1 MSTRSMIGVVDN
13 AGQVSAAYC
22 HFDGYLE
29 GVGRTLANHW
39 NSKEDAMRLVIV
51 GGNMRA
57 LGDTFDSCDFFLD
70 NDPFDM
76 YSSIDEFVDEMSDSD
91 CEYLYLFVD
100 GCWVVMSN
108 VHDVNPLTEVA

>member
-13 AGQVSAAYC
+13 AGQVSAVYC

-29 GVGRTLANHW
+29 GVGRTLAESW
-39 NSKEDAMRLVIV
+39 NSKEDAMRLII
-51 GGNMRA
+51 GGGCMRA
-57 LGDTFDSCDFFLD
+57 LGDTLETCDFFE
-70 NDPFDM
+70 NDLFEMFD
-76 YSSIDEFVDEMSDSD
+76 SVEQFLSHMSDSD

-100 GCWVVMSN
+100 GAWTVLSN